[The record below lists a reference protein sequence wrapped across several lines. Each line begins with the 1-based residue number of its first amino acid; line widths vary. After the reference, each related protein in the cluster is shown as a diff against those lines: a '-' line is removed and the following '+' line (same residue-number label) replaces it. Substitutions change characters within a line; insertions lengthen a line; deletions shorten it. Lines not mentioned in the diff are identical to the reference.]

1 MIVQH
6 HTASKLKIK
15 TQTGIFLQFKVY
27 VISCIPKIYRSQLH
41 SVGWCS
47 MLVLEFVQTL
57 TLFFSKQCWYMLSS
71 KYLISYC
78 LDCPLMLYHQDMW
91 NIYFSKLASI
101 GIAFILL
108 FFQTDTICSM
118 YYIFVNIDKCSD
130 VMCPDQHHSWWKLG
144 KMVVFHYHFPKIYS
158 WIWIRLTPWMRTSN
172 KRWI

>member
-71 KYLISYC
+71 KY
-78 LDCPLMLYHQDMW
+78 
-91 NIYFSKLASI
+91 
-101 GIAFILL
+101 FILPWL
-108 FFQTDTICSM
+108 PSYALSSRHVKYIFFQISKHRNSF
-118 YYIFVNIDKCSD
+118 YLIIFSDWYHLFYVLYFCKYWQMLWRHVPRSTSFLVKTRENGSFSLSLPKNIFLDMD
-130 VMCPDQHHSWWKLG
+130 
-144 KMVVFHYHFPKIYS
+144 
-158 WIWIRLTPWMRTSN
+158 
-172 KRWI
+172 